1 MEMNVFYLGSN
12 IYDSAIDLI
21 SESDSF
27 LLFESRDV
35 AQFNERVEALRVEGK
50 ALSIDKF
57 AIEQFVLSEPFE
69 NNEREQ
75 IITTVLSDFNPFLL
89 RGRFTRLDVEGTFSG
104 FCYIADIVDYAIHFA
119 SCNKIN
125 NVFCSY
131 TPHTVESWV
140 FIRTLEVLGI
150 RIIRLIISPLPWILI
165 PVVGLPGSNKNEPIF
180 LERQGYPEKI
190 EIYFEK
196 LRSSYDVAKPYY
208 EKIFRDIS
216 ITAMVQFCKK
226 WRPKDAMKYLEKRL
240 VFSEFQAIEKFTKF
254 DERYAIYFLHY
265 QPEMNTVP
273 EAGMYA
279 DQYQAIHKIASA
291 LPSDVKLIVKEHPS
305 TFTKRCDR
313 RWRPAGFYKR
323 ISQLSNVYICPLE
336 TDTFQLIDRAL
347 FISSISGVS
356 LTEAIARGKPI
367 VHFYSMR
374 FSYFDSD
381 YIIDGSR
388 EDQSGL
394 REAIQKLDGLEKSQ
408 NMDNHVMDSFYRV
421 VRHGYDGSDD
431 RTFIPQSIP
440 EAAMNSKK
448 ANLMAVLDVI
458 DGRLN

>member
-1 MEMNVFYLGSN
+1 MNVFYLGSN

-75 IITTVLSDFNPFLL
+75 IITTVLNDFNPFLL

-104 FCYIADIVDYAIHFA
+104 FCYIADIVDYALNFA
-119 SCNKIN
+119 SNN
-125 NVFCSY
+125 NVKNLYCSY

-140 FIRTLEVLGI
+140 FIRTLEVIGI

-165 PVVGLPGSNKNEPIF
+165 PVIGLPGSHDNEPIF
-180 LERQGYPEKI
+180 VAQQQSEPAKI
-190 EIYFEK
+190 EAYFEK

-216 ITAMVQFCKK
+216 PRAVMRFCRK
-226 WRPKDAMKYLEKRL
+226 WRPTDILKYLEKKL
-240 VFSEFQAIEKFTKF
+240 VINEFQQVEKIKNFEGK
-254 DERYAIYFLHY
+254 YAIYFLHY

-273 EAGMYA
+273 EAGIYA

-291 LPSDVKLIVKEHPS
+291 LPFDVKLIVKEHPS
-305 TFTKRCDR
+305 TFSKRCDR
-313 RWRPAGFYKR
+313 RWRPFGFYKR
-323 ISQLSNVYICPLE
+323 LTQLKNVYMCPADQ
-336 TDTFQLIDRAL
+336 DTFQLIDGAL

-356 LTEAIARGKPI
+356 LTEALARRKAI

-381 YIIDGSR
+381 YVIDGSR
-388 EDQSGL
+388 KTHSEL
-394 REAIQKLDGLEKSQ
+394 KEAIQNLEKNDFSQ
-408 NMDNHVMDSFYRV
+408 DSEDRISSSFYRV
-421 VRHGYDGSDD
+421 VQYGYDGSDD
-431 RTFIPQSIP
+431 KTFIPQSIP

-448 ANLMAVLDVI
+448 ANVMAICDVI
-458 DGRLN
+458 SGKLN